1 MTHEQPD
8 SPTAD
13 DDTTTRDTSTDEM
26 SRWLDLQERAHTAFE
41 IRLALVADW
50 SAPTPDTEWDTR
62 ALVLHVVREQQRA
75 HTLLTGGD
83 ESPIRL
89 EPVAADLRS
98 EWRRVTDRA
107 REAARAVDPA
117 AVLRIG
123 RDTVT
128 ALELVREQVSDVTI
142 HAWDLARATGSD
154 ERLDDELVAAVWE
167 LFAPQEATLRASGLY
182 AQPVAVDGDAPLQ
195 RRLLAITGR
204 DDRLA
209 A

>member
-1 MTHEQPD
+1 MTHEPA
-8 SPTAD
+8 SPTA
-13 DDTTTRDTSTDEM
+13 TEM
-26 SRWLDLQERAHTAFE
+26 SRWLDLQQRAHAAFE
-41 IRLALVADW
+41 SRLAAVEDW

-75 HTLLTGGD
+75 HTLLSGGD

-89 EPVAADLRS
+89 EPVASDLRS
-98 EWRRVTDRA
+98 EWTRVTAD
-107 REAARAVDPA
+107 ARASAAAAHPD
-117 AVLRIG
+117 AVLRLG
-123 RDTVT
+123 RDSVT

-142 HAWDLARATGSD
+142 HTWDLARATGAD
-154 ERLDDELVAAVWE
+154 ETLDEDLVAAVWE
-167 LFAPQEATLRASGLY
+167 LFAPQEDTLRASGLF
-182 AQPVAVDGDAPLQ
+182 AAPVPVGEDAPLQ

>member
-1 MTHEQPD
+1 
-8 SPTAD
+8 
-13 DDTTTRDTSTDEM
+13 M

>member
-1 MTHEQPD
+1 MTHEPA
-8 SPTAD
+8 SPTA
-13 DDTTTRDTSTDEM
+13 TEM
-26 SRWLDLQERAHTAFE
+26 TRWLDLQQRAHAAFE
-41 IRLALVADW
+41 SRLAAVEDW

-75 HTLLTGGD
+75 HTLLSGGD

-89 EPVAADLRS
+89 EPVASDLRS
-98 EWRRVTDRA
+98 EWTRVTAD
-107 REAARAVDPA
+107 ARASAASAHPD
-117 AVLRIG
+117 AVLRLG
-123 RDTVT
+123 RDSVT

-142 HAWDLARATGSD
+142 HTWDLARATGAD
-154 ERLDDELVAAVWE
+154 ETLDEELVAAVWE
-167 LFAPQEATLRASGLY
+167 LFAPQEDTLRASGLF
-182 AQPVAVDGDAPLQ
+182 AAPVPVGEDAPLQ

>member
-1 MTHEQPD
+1 MTHEQPAT
-8 SPTAD
+8 PTAI
-13 DDTTTRDTSTDEM
+13 EM
-26 SRWLDLQERAHTAFE
+26 SRWLDLQERAHAAFDA
-41 IRLALVADW
+41 RLALVADW

-75 HTLLTGGD
+75 YTLLSGGD

-89 EPVAADLRS
+89 EPVGADLRS

-107 REAARAVDPA
+107 RTAAQAVDPE
-117 AVLRIG
+117 AVLRLG
-123 RDTVT
+123 RDSVT
-128 ALELVREQVSDVTI
+128 ALEFMRECVSDVTI
-142 HAWDLARATGSD
+142 HAWDLARATGGD
-154 ERLDDELVAAVWE
+154 ETLDEELVAAVWE

-182 AQPVAVDGDAPLQ
+182 AQPVPVDQQAPLQ
-195 RRLLAITGR
+195 SRLLAITGR

>member
-13 DDTTTRDTSTDEM
+13 DDTTLDRTSADEM
-26 SRWLDLQERAHTAFE
+26 SRWLDLQERAHAAFE
-41 IRLALVADW
+41 VRLALVADW
-50 SAPTPDTEWDTR
+50 SAPTPDTDWDTR

-75 HTLLTGGD
+75 HTLLSGGD

-89 EPVAADLRS
+89 EPVASDLRS

-107 REAARAVDPA
+107 RESARAVDPE
-117 AVLRIG
+117 AVLRLG
-123 RDTVT
+123 RDSVT
-128 ALELVREQVSDVTI
+128 ALELVREQVSDLTI

-154 ERLDDELVAAVWE
+154 EHLDDELVAAVWE

-182 AQPVAVDGDAPLQ
+182 AQPVAVDVDAPLQ

>member
-1 MTHEQPD
+1 MTHEPA
-8 SPTAD
+8 SPTA
-13 DDTTTRDTSTDEM
+13 TEM
-26 SRWLDLQERAHTAFE
+26 SRWLDLQQRAHAAFE
-41 IRLALVADW
+41 SRLAAVEDW

-75 HTLLTGGD
+75 HTLLSGGD

-89 EPVAADLRS
+89 EPVASDLRS
-98 EWRRVTDRA
+98 EWTRVTAD
-107 REAARAVDPA
+107 ARASAASAHPD
-117 AVLRIG
+117 AVLRLG
-123 RDTVT
+123 RDSVT

-142 HAWDLARATGSD
+142 HTWDLARATGAD
-154 ERLDDELVAAVWE
+154 ETLDEELVAAVWE
-167 LFAPQEATLRASGLY
+167 LFAPQEDTLRASGLF
-182 AQPVAVDGDAPLQ
+182 AAPVPVGEDAPLQ

>member
-1 MTHEQPD
+1 MN
-8 SPTAD
+8 
-13 DDTTTRDTSTDEM
+13 
-26 SRWLDLQERAHTAFE
+26 RWLDLQERAHAAFE
-41 IRLALVADW
+41 VRLALVADW
-50 SAPTPDTEWDTR
+50 TAPTPDTEWDTR

-75 HTLLTGGD
+75 HTLLSGGD

-107 REAARAVDPA
+107 REAARAVDPE
-117 AVLRIG
+117 AVLRLG

-142 HAWDLARATGSD
+142 HAWDLARATRSD
-154 ERLDDELVAAVWE
+154 EHLDDELVAAVWE

-182 AQPVAVDGDAPLQ
+182 AQPVAVDLEAPLQ
-195 RRLLAITGR
+195 SRLLAITGR

>member
-83 ESPIRL
+83 ESPIRP

-154 ERLDDELVAAVWE
+154 ESLDDELVAAVWE

>member
-1 MTHEQPD
+1 
-8 SPTAD
+8 
-13 DDTTTRDTSTDEM
+13 M
-26 SRWLDLQERAHTAFE
+26 SRWLDLQQRAHAAFE
-41 IRLALVADW
+41 SRLAAVEDW

-75 HTLLTGGD
+75 HTLLSGGD

-89 EPVAADLRS
+89 EPVASDLRS
-98 EWRRVTDRA
+98 EWTRVTAD
-107 REAARAVDPA
+107 ARASAASAHPD
-117 AVLRIG
+117 AVLRLG
-123 RDTVT
+123 RDSVT

-142 HAWDLARATGSD
+142 HTWDLARATGAD
-154 ERLDDELVAAVWE
+154 ETLDEELVAAVWE
-167 LFAPQEATLRASGLY
+167 LFAPQEDTLRASGLF
-182 AQPVAVDGDAPLQ
+182 AAPVPVGEDAPLQ

>member
-1 MTHEQPD
+1 MTHEPA
-8 SPTAD
+8 SPTA
-13 DDTTTRDTSTDEM
+13 TEM
-26 SRWLDLQERAHTAFE
+26 SRWLDLQQRAHAAFE
-41 IRLALVADW
+41 SRLAAVVDW

-75 HTLLTGGD
+75 HTLLSGGD

-89 EPVAADLRS
+89 EPVGSDLRS
-98 EWRRVTDRA
+98 EWSRVTADTRA
-107 REAARAVDPA
+107 AASAARPE
-117 AVLRIG
+117 AVLRLG
-123 RDTVT
+123 RDSVT

-154 ERLDDELVAAVWE
+154 ETLDEELVAAVWE
-167 LFAPQEATLRASGLY
+167 LFAPQEETLRASGLF
-182 AQPVAVDGDAPLQ
+182 AAPVPVGEDAPLQ
-195 RRLLAITGR
+195 TRLLAVTGR